1 MISVRVEHSTFFKIT
16 LNQTL
21 VNMRTIR
28 LTITSILLL
37 FAVQSVAVAQTT
49 SMTETFKK
57 HFSETVEQ
65 VHQTESADEKRAILN
80 DSFTQMITTLDQVEA
95 KADLTEDEIAQLVAF
110 RNDISEKQSELNGL
124 DGFEEVLDEDL
135 DDFSS
140 FSQDFVEQAN
150 RTITIGLTTALLI
163 LIILLLL

>member
-1 MISVRVEHSTFFKIT
+1 
-16 LNQTL
+16 
-21 VNMRTIR
+21 MRAIR
-28 LTITSILLL
+28 LTIISIILL
-37 FAVQSVAVAQTT
+37 FAVQSVTVAQST

-57 HFSETVEQ
+57 HFNETVEQ
-65 VHQTESADEKRAILN
+65 VHQAENSDGKRAILN
-80 DSFTQMITTLDQVEA
+80 DSFTQMITTLDQIEA
-95 KADLTEDEIAQLVAF
+95 KADLTVDEIAQLVSF

-150 RTITIGLTTALLI
+150 RTVTIGLTTALLI